1 MMDEFELLIEEQNLE
16 IWIEGL
22 ADTLQ
27 YLTLTDNQGHD
38 EECRQACFTVAGV
51 RELLQTQLEKRKAC
65 NTNNKV
71 SENEK

>member
-1 MMDEFELLIEEQNLE
+1 MGKEDLLSEQTLE

-38 EECRQACFTVAGV
+38 EECHQACFTVAGV
-51 RELLQTQLEKRKAC
+51 RELLQTLLEERKAR
-65 NTNNKV
+65 NTNNKD
-71 SENEK
+71 SEDEK